1 MGDKLNHVPV
11 LYQEVLAGLR
21 IKPGGHYIDATV
33 GGGGHARGILIA
45 SAPDGKLLGIDA
57 DPMAVTVAREQLVE
71 SAKRVTV
78 VQGNF
83 ADLEEIALG
92 HCFCPVDGI
101 FLDLGLSSMQL
112 EAAGRGFSFQL
123 DGPLDM
129 RFDPST
135 ALRPFGRAQGRLGS
149 GQGSG
154 HRPSQTTTAADLVNA
169 LSMEELA
176 DILSRYGEEPQARR
190 IARAMVAKRPI
201 NTTRELAALVGRT
214 VGRRGRVHPATRTFQ
229 ALRMAVNEELEC
241 LAEALPQAL
250 RLLIPGGRLVITSF
264 HSLEDRLVKEFFH
277 NEARDCL
284 CPPEAPICTCGHRA
298 ALGIVTKKPIRPSAE
313 EVTANPRSRSAKL
326 RIAYRLQNE
335 EVVHG

>member
-1 MGDKLNHVPV
+1 MGDKLSHIPV

-57 DPMAVTVAREQLVE
+57 DHTAVALAHEQLAE
-71 SAKRVTV
+71 FGKRVIL

-83 ADLEEIALG
+83 AKLEEIALG
-92 HCFCPVDGI
+92 HGFCPVDGI
-101 FLDLGLSSMQL
+101 LLDLGLSSMQL

-129 RFDPST
+129 RFAPN
-135 ALRPFGRAQGRLGS
+135 
-149 GQGSG
+149 
-154 HRPSQTTTAADLVNA
+154 QTTTAADLVNT
-169 LSMEELA
+169 LSAEELA
-176 DILSRYGEEPQARR
+176 GILSRYGEEPQARR
-190 IARAMVAKRPI
+190 IARAIVAERPI
-201 NTTRELAALVGRT
+201 HTTGELAALVERT
-214 VGRRGRVHPATRTFQ
+214 VGHRRRIHPATRTFQ
-229 ALRMAVNEELEC
+229 ALRIAVNDELEC

-250 RLLIPGGRLVITSF
+250 RLLAPEGRLVITSF
-264 HSLEDRLVKEFFH
+264 HSLEDRLVKRFFR

-298 ALGIVTKKPIRPSAE
+298 ALGIVTKKPIRPSAD

-326 RIAYRLQNE
+326 RIAYRL
-335 EVVHG
+335 

>member
-1 MGDKLNHVPV
+1 MGDKLSHVPV

-135 ALRPFGRAQGRLGS
+135 ALRLRS
-149 GQGSG
+149 GQGLG
-154 HRPSQTTTAADLVNA
+154 HGPSQTTTAADLVNA

-214 VGRRGRVHPATRTFQ
+214 VGRRRRVHPATRTFQ
-229 ALRMAVNEELEC
+229 ALRIAVNEELEC

-250 RLLIPGGRLVITSF
+250 RLLIPGGRLAITSF

>member
-1 MGDKLNHVPV
+1 MGDKLSHTPV

-33 GGGGHARGILIA
+33 GGGGHARGILMA
-45 SAPDGKLLGIDA
+45 SAPDGELLGIDA
-57 DPMAVTVAREQLVE
+57 DPTAVALAREQLAE
-71 SAKRVTV
+71 FGKRVIL

-83 ADLEEIALG
+83 AGLEGIALRHG
-92 HCFCPVDGI
+92 LCSVDGI
-101 FLDLGLSSMQL
+101 LLDLGFSSLQL

-135 ALRPFGRAQGRLGS
+135 PLRQAS

-154 HRPSQTTTAADLVNA
+154 HRPSQTTTAADLVNT
-169 LSMEELA
+169 LSVKELA
-176 DILSRYGEEPQARR
+176 GILSQYGEEPQARR
-190 IARAMVAKRPI
+190 IARAIVAERPI
-201 NTTRELAALVGRT
+201 NTTGELAALVERT
-214 VGRRGRVHPATRTFQ
+214 VGRRRRIHPATRTFQ
-229 ALRMAVNEELEC
+229 ALRIAVNDEFEC
-241 LAEALPQAL
+241 LAEALPQTL
-250 RLLIPGGRLVITSF
+250 RLLAPGGRLVITSF
-264 HSLEDRLVKEFFH
+264 HSLEDRLIKEFFR
-277 NEARDCL
+277 NQARDCL

-326 RIAYRLQNE
+326 RIAYRL
-335 EVVHG
+335 